1 MHRVNWKWLLLVLVA
16 LVVVSLS
23 GQAWRIGHW
32 LPSSSP
38 HQADIGVSHRA
49 PRVDSEQLLS
59 DVAALSFVR
68 SQAEGRDRARRYI
81 MQSLTQSG
89 WTVQRQPFTAAGK
102 TGENLVAIRP
112 GRDATAGIVLLGAH
126 YDTVGRSPGAD
137 DNATAVATL
146 LETARLLGS
155 EATSHPLHLVLF
167 DLEEAGLLGST
178 AFVEAIPNPRAYDG
192 AMILDMLGYR
202 CTVPG
207 CQTYPSLPIAPP
219 SDQGDFLAVI
229 VDQGHAAL
237 LSAVQAQPT
246 GVPVF
251 TLAIPPF
258 SNLMPDAMRSDHA
271 PFWNRGIGALLVTD
285 TANFR
290 NPHYHQATDTPETLD
305 SAFLAS
311 AAQVVVDAIATLT
324 HTPSQ

>member
-1 MHRVNWKWLLLVLVA
+1 MHRVNWKWLLALVA
-16 LVVVSLS
+16 LVVLS
-23 GQAWRIGHW
+23 VGGQVWRIGDW
-32 LPSSSP
+32 LPAP
-38 HQADIGVSHRA
+38 APKQVDIVIPHRA
-49 PRVDSEQLLS
+49 PRVDAERLLS

-81 MQSLTQSG
+81 TQSLKQSG

-112 GRDATAGIVLLGAH
+112 GRDAAAGIVLLGAH
-126 YDTVGRSPGAD
+126 YDTVERSPGAD

-155 EATSHPLHLVLF
+155 ETTSHTLHLVLF
-167 DLEEAGLLGST
+167 DLEEAGLLGSNV
-178 AFVEAIPNPRAYDG
+178 FVEAIANPQAYDG

-207 CQTYPSLPIAPP
+207 CQTYPSLPIAAP
-219 SDQGDFLAVI
+219 SDQGDFLAVV
-229 VDQGHAAL
+229 VDQAHAAL
-237 LSAVQAQPT
+237 LSALPT
-246 GVPVF
+246 KPAGIPVF

-258 SNLMPDAMRSDHA
+258 GNLMPDAIRSDHA
-271 PFWNRGIGALLVTD
+271 PFWKRGIGALLVTD

-305 SAFLAS
+305 SAFLAA